1 MQADDRDLII
11 RALDDDLSAEET
23 QRLQALLQSA
33 PGARA
38 EQEAHR
44 SVRAL
49 VAEHGG
55 QTYGPAFTD
64 RVMDGLPSAEP
75 RADRA
80 PAASRRRITAWQRTG
95 LALTAVVV
103 LVGLS
108 VLLGLWT
115 QTVAVPY
122 GQSDVVTLPDGSVVE
137 LSAGSTL
144 RHVPFWWPGPR
155 TVTLDG
161 EAFFDVADGDD
172 TFTVETFNARVVVTG
187 TRFNVRAWRDD
198 PVQHTT
204 VALTE
209 GRVDVMRSVPAA
221 PPVTLRPG
229 ETSVVTP
236 DTTET
241 VSETERPL
249 DRTLAWRS
257 GGLAFDGQPLG
268 SVLQELERRFAL
280 DITLADSALARRPL
294 PHTYLNPQPPSAESV
309 LTDICHFLNL
319 RFQRTADGFV
329 VLRNTASR

>member
-23 QRLQALLQSA
+23 QRLRALLQST
-33 PGARA
+33 PEARA

-49 VAEHGG
+49 VAEYGG
-55 QTYGPAFTD
+55 HTYGSAFTD
-64 RVMDGLPSAEP
+64 RVMGELPPAAP

-80 PAASRRRITAWQRTG
+80 PAASRGRTATWQRIG
-95 LALTAVVV
+95 MALTAAVV

-115 QTVAVPY
+115 QTMTVPH

-144 RHVPFWWPGPR
+144 RHAPFWWPGPR
-155 TVTLDG
+155 AVTLDG
-161 EAFFDVADGDD
+161 EAFFDVAGGDD
-172 TFTVETFNARVVVTG
+172 PFTVETFNARVVVTG

-198 PVQHTT
+198 PMQHTT

-280 DITLADSALARRPL
+280 DITVADPALARRPL
-294 PHTYLNPQPPSAESV
+294 PHTYLNPKPTSAEAV

-319 RFQRTADGFV
+319 RFRRTADGFV
-329 VLRNTASR
+329 VLRNAASR